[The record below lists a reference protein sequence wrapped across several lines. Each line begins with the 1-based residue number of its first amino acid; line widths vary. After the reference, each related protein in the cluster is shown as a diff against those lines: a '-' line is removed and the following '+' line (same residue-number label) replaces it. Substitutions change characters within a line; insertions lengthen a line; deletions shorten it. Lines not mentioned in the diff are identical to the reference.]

1 MTIQQ
6 APPLAYS
13 RATVG
18 KMEAAMALGSFA
30 IGTGEFAIMGLMP
43 DIASNLHLSEPQVGH
58 AISAYA
64 LGVMVGAPAWRF
76 WAPSC
81 CASTC
86 CCC

>member
-1 MTIQQ
+1 MSVHE
-6 APPLAYS
+6 APPLALPKS
-13 RATVG
+13 TVA

-43 DIASNLHLSEPQVGH
+43 DIASNLQLSEPQVGH

-64 LGVMVGAPAWRF
+64 LGVMVGARHWRS
-76 WAPSC
+76 WVPNC